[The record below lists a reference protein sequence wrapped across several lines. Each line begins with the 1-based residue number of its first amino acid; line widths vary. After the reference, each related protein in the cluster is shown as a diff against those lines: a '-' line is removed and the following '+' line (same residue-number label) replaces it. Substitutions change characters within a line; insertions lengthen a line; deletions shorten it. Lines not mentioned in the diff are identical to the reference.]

1 MELFLNYA
9 QNSKVDLYELQ
20 KDIDRLIKI
29 SNVETFT
36 ELIPALTNFSPIIE
50 KILDKYTL
58 ATTLKI
64 MENIKIIFKF
74 YKCDTY
80 FLYRFV
86 DEYNALM
93 DLKENKDLY
102 TRYSLFDIRNKIEGL
117 MDWYI
122 GNKCCFTQ
130 YRNYLVLVLFLFEF
144 PLRHSRWCNIK
155 MEYSDFDLL
164 EEFDDYPIYL
174 VIQDSDFY
182 FIFNDFSEKDN
193 SFMGQKIHKITN
205 KKIYKLLSK
214 FSNNLSNNKTHFIT
228 NKSGKPI
235 TSTNLSNAITNF
247 SRETFGKSITMNNMR
262 IQWTT
267 YKKLIVPEEN
277 LELLNKLYSF

>member
-9 QNSKVDLYELQ
+9 QDNKVDLFELK

-29 SNVETFT
+29 TDVETFT
-36 ELIPALTNFSPIIE
+36 DLICELTNFSPIIE

-58 ATTLKI
+58 ITTLKI

-80 FLYRFV
+80 FLYRFI

-102 TRYSLFDIRNKIEGL
+102 TRYSLFDIRTKIEGL

-122 GNKCCFTQ
+122 SHKCCFTQ
-130 YRNYLVLVLFLFEF
+130 YRNFLVMSLFLFEF

-155 MEYSDFDLL
+155 LEFADYDLL
-164 EEFDDYPIYL
+164 EEFDDYPVYL
-174 VIQDSDFY
+174 VVQDGNFF
-182 FIFNDFSEKDN
+182 FIFNKFSELDN
-193 SFMGQKIHKITN
+193 SFLGQKIHKITN
-205 KKIYKLLSK
+205 NKIYKLLSK
-214 FSNNLSNNKTHFIT
+214 YISSISISKRDFIT
-228 NKSGKPI
+228 NKSGKAI
-235 TSTNLSNAITNF
+235 SSTNLSNAITNF

-267 YKKLIVPEEN
+267 YKKLFIPEEN
-277 LELLNKLYSF
+277 MELLNKLYSF

>member
-93 DLKENKDLY
+93 DLKEN
-102 TRYSLFDIRNKIEGL
+102 
-117 MDWYI
+117 
-122 GNKCCFTQ
+122 
-130 YRNYLVLVLFLFEF
+130 
-144 PLRHSRWCNIK
+144 
-155 MEYSDFDLL
+155 
-164 EEFDDYPIYL
+164 
-174 VIQDSDFY
+174 
-182 FIFNDFSEKDN
+182 
-193 SFMGQKIHKITN
+193 
-205 KKIYKLLSK
+205 
-214 FSNNLSNNKTHFIT
+214 NLI
-228 NKSGKPI
+228 
-235 TSTNLSNAITNF
+235 
-247 SRETFGKSITMNNMR
+247 
-262 IQWTT
+262 
-267 YKKLIVPEEN
+267 
-277 LELLNKLYSF
+277 